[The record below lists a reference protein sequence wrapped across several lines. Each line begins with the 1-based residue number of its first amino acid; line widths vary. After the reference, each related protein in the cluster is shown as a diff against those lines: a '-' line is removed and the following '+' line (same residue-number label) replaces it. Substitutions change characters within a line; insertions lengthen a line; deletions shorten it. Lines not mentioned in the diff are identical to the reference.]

1 MRYFHLQKKIRRAH
15 YVSIMW
21 GNAESSN
28 PTDGLNPER
37 YGWKMEDGCLVPDWF
52 DGPVI
57 PADIFHDKQDT
68 DLDTADP
75 QAVDGDEYDDG
86 SSTDSEWSDDSVES
100 DSD

>member
-1 MRYFHLQKKIRRAH
+1 MTLQKKIRCAH

-52 DGPVI
+52 DGTVI
-57 PADIFHDKQDT
+57 PADIFRDKQDT
-68 DLDTADP
+68 DLDTADR